1 MEVIRTRNVGNEV
14 LERRRNLEWKSIADA
29 LPPEAE
35 VPGMELAEC
44 RAAAQSTF
52 SSMGE
57 LRLDRR

>member
-14 LERRRNLEWKSIADA
+14 LERRRNLEWKSMADA

-44 RAAAQSTF
+44 RAAA
-52 SSMGE
+52 
-57 LRLDRR
+57 